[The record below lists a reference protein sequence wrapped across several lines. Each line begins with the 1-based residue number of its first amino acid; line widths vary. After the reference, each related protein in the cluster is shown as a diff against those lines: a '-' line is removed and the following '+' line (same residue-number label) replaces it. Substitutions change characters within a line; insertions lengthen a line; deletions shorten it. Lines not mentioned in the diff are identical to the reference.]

1 MASSSAADPKIDP
14 KSDLK
19 SVYFNDITTALVAA
33 ILDHGAPIGVGAD
46 EWLTVAARES
56 ADRGFVPNDPNDT
69 AMTFILRIK
78 GSDLAALQ
86 ERRLTKDEARKKV
99 EIKRY

>member
-1 MASSSAADPKIDP
+1 MSAAPTDL

-19 SVYFNDITTALVAA
+19 STYFNDITSALVAA
-33 ILDHGAPIGVGAD
+33 ILDHGAPVGVGPD

-56 ADRGFVPNDPNDT
+56 ADRGFMPNDPNDT

-78 GSDLAALQ
+78 GSDLTAFQ
-86 ERRLTKDEARKKV
+86 ERRLSKDEARKKV

>member
-1 MASSSAADPKIDP
+1 MPQTTFVPGAARNIAR
-14 KSDLK
+14 
-19 SVYFNDITTALVAA
+19 FNDITSALVAA
-33 ILDHGAPIGVGAD
+33 ILDHGAPVGVGPD

-78 GSDLAALQ
+78 GSDLVALQ